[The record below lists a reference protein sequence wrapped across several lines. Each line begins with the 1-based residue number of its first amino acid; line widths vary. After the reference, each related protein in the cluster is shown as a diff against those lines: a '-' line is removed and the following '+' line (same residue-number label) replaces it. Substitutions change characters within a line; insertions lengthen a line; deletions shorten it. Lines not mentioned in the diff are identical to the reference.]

1 MKSLKVSSLLS
12 KSVLCQQKLPI
23 LGTSL
28 LRNLLDV
35 ALNKWHTIR
44 VSITPSEN
52 GDGTSKV
59 NGILD
64 GVLRYTGNLA
74 IDLSE
79 LQYGLGIAYDAMH
92 QDAYGRKFFTGKI
105 GYIRYGKIK

>member
-1 MKSLKVSSLLS
+1 MVAILVGLLLALVMSSS
-12 KSVLCQQKLPI
+12 
-23 LGTSL
+23 
-28 LRNLLDV
+28 NDV
-35 ALNKWHTIR
+35 AGEKIKFYWKKWHTIR